1 MIQVGPET
9 TVVTGRRV
17 YGLRVADVDP
27 PRTVRVTVV
36 LDGRYEWTFDEP
48 GWRPIA
54 VGVGETGAYLWSAR
68 RVIGLPDDGGEPRIE
83 LEVDEDL
90 IAVFWVGG
98 GWVIVCETS
107 VRRVVDQMESARIEL
122 GSAIESVLWADDDH
136 LVLRDSDGSCLK
148 VTVRGG
154 EVQD

>member
-1 MIQVGPET
+1 MEHNVGLGCGYGWNCPSHYGDALMIQVGAET

-98 GWVIVCETS
+98 GMGHCLRDI
-107 VRRVVDQMESARIEL
+107 RSARR
-122 GSAIESVLWADDDH
+122 G
-136 LVLRDSDGSCLK
+136 SDGECSD
-148 VTVRGG
+148 RAGFR
-154 EVQD
+154 D